1 MSDPLFPEPADAD
14 STIMIPRPG
23 GGRRPPPPAGY
34 PPPAYPPPGGYPPPP
49 PVPSAPPAQWSGE
62 GPPLVGVNPLV
73 AAASGLLS
81 TVPTIRR
88 TLSHQNPLALR
99 EYLLRAMGEFEANA
113 RRANVSPEHIL
124 IARYSLCTMIDETV
138 MVMPWGASSSWSRES
153 LLVTLHKEGFG
164 GEKFFLLLEK
174 ALEDPRRNLD
184 LIELMYAC
192 LALGFE
198 GRYRVIDGG
207 RSQLEALRDRV
218 YNIIRRERGEYDRDL
233 SPHWRGVQKAA
244 KPLVRRLP
252 AWIVLAG
259 VALFVFVFYIV
270 YLVLLARDSDP
281 VFAAV
286 AAIRADPG
294 NLQRAQAA
302 LVAPAPVTP
311 RLRPLLAAEIQ
322 QGLLD
327 VVEDAHGSRLVV
339 RGDSLYASGS
349 AEIRAELQP
358 LIDRI
363 GQELAKVPGSI
374 TVTGHT
380 DNVPTRT
387 LRFPSNYEL
396 SVERARGVTERL
408 SRFITD
414 PNRIRTEGVADSRPL
429 VPNTTPEGRSRNR
442 RVEIVLRNP
451 V

>member
-1 MSDPLFPEPADAD
+1 MADPLFPEPSDADA
-14 STIMIPRPG
+14 TIMIPRPG
-23 GGRRPPPPAGY
+23 GRRQPPAPAGYNPPPPA
-34 PPPAYPPPGGYPPPP
+34 PA
-49 PVPSAPPAQWSGE
+49 VSAAA
-62 GPPLVGVNPLV
+62 PLEAAPWTGINPLV
-73 AAASGLLS
+73 AAASALLS

-99 EYLLRAMGEFEANA
+99 EYLLRAMGDFEAAA
-113 RRANVSPEHIL
+113 RRANASPEHIL
-124 IARYSLCTMIDETV
+124 IGRYSLCTMIDETV

-184 LIELMYAC
+184 LIELMYVC

-198 GRYRVIDGG
+198 GRYRVIDNG
-207 RSQLEALRDRV
+207 RAQLDALRDRV
-218 YNIIRRERGEYDRDL
+218 FNVIRRERGEFDRDL
-233 SPHWRGVQKAA
+233 SPHWKGLQKSA

-252 AWIVLAG
+252 AWIIMAAL
-259 VALFVFVFYIV
+259 ALFAFVFYVV
-270 YLVLLARDSDP
+270 YLVLLARSSDP
-281 VFAAV
+281 VFSTV

-294 NLQRAQAA
+294 NVQRANAA
-302 LVAPAPVTP
+302 PIAPTPVTP
-311 RLRPLLAAEIQ
+311 RLRPLLLNEIQ

-327 VVEDAHGSRLVV
+327 VVEDSNGSTLVI

-349 AEIRAELQP
+349 ADIQPSLYP

-363 GQELAKVPGSI
+363 GQELNKVPGQI

-380 DNVPTRT
+380 DNVPGRT

-396 SVERARGVTERL
+396 SVERARGVTNRL
-408 SRFITD
+408 NQFIKD
-414 PNRIRTEGVADSRPL
+414 PARIRTEGVADSRPL
-429 VPNTTPEGRSRNR
+429 VSNATVEGRARNR

-451 V
+451 A